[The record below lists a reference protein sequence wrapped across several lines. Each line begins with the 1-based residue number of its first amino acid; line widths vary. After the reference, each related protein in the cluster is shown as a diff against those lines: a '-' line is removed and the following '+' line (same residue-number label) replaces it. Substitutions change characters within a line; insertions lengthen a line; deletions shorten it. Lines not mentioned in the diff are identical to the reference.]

1 MEMISNRTR
10 ATALV
15 VAAALGGMPG
25 GAVAATSDVSPTGFV
40 VTAQH
45 DVKATP
51 HRLYEAL
58 GEIDKWWNGSH
69 SWSGKAANLSL
80 SRQAGGCFC
89 ERWGQNSV
97 EHARVIHAFEE
108 RMLRLQGS
116 LGPLQGLAA
125 NAVLTFAIT
134 PKDGGAT
141 LVVTYRVAG
150 GESAGLQQLA
160 APVDRVIGEQA
171 RRLVSYVETGKPE

>member
-1 MEMISNRTR
+1 MKDRIR
-10 ATALV
+10 
-15 VAAALGGMPG
+15 AAALMLIAGLGGSAGG
-25 GAVAATSDVSPTGFV
+25 GAFAATSEVSPTGFL

-45 DVKATP
+45 EVKATP
-51 HRLYEAL
+51 HRVYEAL

-80 SRQAGGCFC
+80 STQAGGCFC

-97 EHARVIHAFEE
+97 EHARVILAFEE
-108 RMLRLQGS
+108 RLLRLQGS

-125 NAVLTFAIT
+125 NSVLTFAIA

-141 LVVTYRVAG
+141 LVVTYRVSG
-150 GESAGLQQLA
+150 SESAGLQQLA
-160 APVDRVIGEQA
+160 APVDRVISEQA
-171 RRLVSYVETGKPE
+171 RRLVSYIETGKPE